1 MDNPFLKRATEHLR
15 EPAVFL
21 GIISPEPVRT
31 FLGNAGKNGTLYDRL
46 ILLRGTPGS
55 GKTTLARLFDY
66 ASLTTLLG
74 NQDLVSHRSL
84 RAALS
89 ECGAIRDDRPAVLS
103 CRLNMET
110 DYRNIWELPYPEE
123 LRIGLTAALIE
134 ARAVLGWFDSLERAG
149 IAVSDVTVTP
159 RARDSAVFTSM
170 GGNDVSLIREKAK
183 RVESQMYHV
192 VAALVPPA
200 QKDLPRELIAAY
212 HPFDAIKDVTVQ
224 WEGQRPLVLH
234 PLIVLDDANVLHP
247 NQLKLLERWLCRREL
262 TIARWILSRLDILHL
277 DKALDILTEPPG
289 GPDLPGVSADRESLE
304 IMLQN
309 VGESRREYRTQFRRM
324 ARDMANRYM
333 GQMQLFQARKLE
345 NLSDLLSTEAIPLSS
360 SKQKQLNDSTD
371 AIQRRLLISSARR
384 DAMRD
389 EVRKFKPQG
398 QDLSPD
404 IAFAMEGVLMHRY
417 VNRVS
422 QKTLF
427 EGNEDPPPS
436 RPLRA
441 DSSVYE
447 GVRLQLLHRY
457 DRPYYFGINALCD
470 AGSENAEQFL
480 HLAAILVE
488 AIATRAIRSKPVSL
502 DAKVQSEL
510 LREKASEIVRRW
522 NFPECRR
529 VRRLVDSIAV
539 RCLERSL
546 EPNAWLGAGA
556 NAFGVLQDEFQAIP
570 VNVPELARVIQF
582 GLAYNAFTLIPQYPC
597 KGKSWCLMELGGLP
611 TLKYGLTLRRGGFVE
626 GTVEDLVSMLRED

>member
-1 MDNPFLKRATEHLR
+1 MDNPFLKRATEYLR

-21 GIISPEPVRT
+21 GIVSPEPVRT

-46 ILLRGTPGS
+46 VLLRGTPGS

-84 RAALS
+84 RAALT
-89 ECGAIRDDRPAVLS
+89 ECGAIRDGRPAVLS

-123 LRIGLTAALIE
+123 LRIGLTAVLIE

-159 RARDSAVFTSM
+159 RTRDSAVFTSI

-183 RVESQMYHV
+183 RVESEMYHV

-200 QKDLPRELIAAY
+200 RKDLPRELIAAY

-234 PLIVLDDANVLHP
+234 PLIILDDANVLHP
-247 NQLKLLERWLCRREL
+247 DQLKLLERWLCRREL

-277 DKALDILTEPPG
+277 DKALDILTEPSG

-309 VGESRREYRTQFRRM
+309 VGESRREYRSQFRRM
-324 ARDMANRYM
+324 ARDMANRYL

-360 SKQKQLNDSTD
+360 SKQKQLNDSID
-371 AIQRRLLISSARR
+371 AIQRRLLISTARR

-389 EVRKFKPQG
+389 EVRQFKPQG

-404 IAFAMEGVLMHRY
+404 MAFAMEGVLMHRY
-417 VNRVS
+417 VNRVP
-422 QKTLF
+422 QKMLF

-447 GVRLQLLHRY
+447 GVRLQL
-457 DRPYYFGINALCD
+457 PA
-470 AGSENAEQFL
+470 
-480 HLAAILVE
+480 
-488 AIATRAIRSKPVSL
+488 SL
-502 DAKVQSEL
+502 
-510 LREKASEIVRRW
+510 
-522 NFPECRR
+522 
-529 VRRLVDSIAV
+529 
-539 RCLERSL
+539 
-546 EPNAWLGAGA
+546 
-556 NAFGVLQDEFQAIP
+556 
-570 VNVPELARVIQF
+570 
-582 GLAYNAFTLIPQYPC
+582 
-597 KGKSWCLMELGGLP
+597 
-611 TLKYGLTLRRGGFVE
+611 
-626 GTVEDLVSMLRED
+626 

>member
-1 MDNPFLKRATEHLR
+1 
-15 EPAVFL
+15 
-21 GIISPEPVRT
+21 
-31 FLGNAGKNGTLYDRL
+31 
-46 ILLRGTPGS
+46 
-55 GKTTLARLFDY
+55 
-66 ASLTTLLG
+66 
-74 NQDLVSHRSL
+74 
-84 RAALS
+84 
-89 ECGAIRDDRPAVLS
+89 
-103 CRLNMET
+103 MET

-149 IAVSDVTVTP
+149 IALSHVTVTP
-159 RARDSAVFTSM
+159 RARDSAVFMSM

-183 RVESQMYHV
+183 RVESEMYHV

-212 HPFDAIKDVTVQ
+212 HPFDAIRDVTVQ
-224 WEGQRPLVLH
+224 RKGQRPLALH

-277 DKALDILTEPPG
+277 DKALDILTEPSG

-324 ARDMANRYM
+324 ARDMANRYL

-345 NLSDLLSTEAIPLSS
+345 NLSDLLSTGAIPLSS

-371 AIQRRLLISSARR
+371 AIQRRLLISTARR

-389 EVRKFKPQG
+389 EVRQFKPQG

-404 IAFAMEGVLMHRY
+404 MAFAMEGVLMHRY

-447 GVRLQLLHRY
+447 GARLQLLHRY

-488 AIATRAIRSKPVSL
+488 AIATRVIRSKPVSL

-529 VRRLVDSIAV
+529 VRRLVDSIAA

-556 NAFGVLQDEFQAIP
+556 NAFGVLQDDFQAIP

>member
-1 MDNPFLKRATEHLR
+1 MDNPFLKRASEHLR

-21 GIISPEPVRT
+21 GIVSPEPVRT
-31 FLGNAGKNGTLYDRL
+31 FLGEAAKNGTLYDRL
-46 ILLRGTPGS
+46 VLIRGTPGS

-66 ASLTTLLG
+66 VSLTTLLG
-74 NQDLVSHRSL
+74 NQGLTSYRTL
-84 RAALS
+84 RATLT

-134 ARAVLGWFDSLERAG
+134 ARAMIGWFDSLERSG
-149 IAVSDVTVTP
+149 IRISDVTVTP
-159 RARDSAVFTSM
+159 RAPDGAVFTAM

-183 RVESQMYHV
+183 RVESEMYQV

-200 QKDLPRELIAAY
+200 QKDLPRELMAAY

-224 WEGQRPLVLH
+224 REGQRPLELH

-247 NQLKLLERWLCRREL
+247 HQLISIERWLRRREL
-262 TIARWILSRLDILHL
+262 SIARWILSRLDILHL
-277 DKALDILTEPPG
+277 DKALEILTEPPG

-324 ARDMANRYM
+324 ARDMANRYL
-333 GQMQLFQARKLE
+333 GQMQLFQARKLDD
-345 NLSDLLSTEAIPLSS
+345 LSDLLSTEAIPLSS
-360 SKQKQLNDSTD
+360 SKLKQLEGSID
-371 AIQRRLLISSARR
+371 AIQRRLLISHARR

-389 EVRKFKPQG
+389 EVRQFKPKG
-398 QDLSPD
+398 RELSPD
-404 IAFAMEGVLMHRY
+404 MALAMEGVLMHRY
-417 VNRVS
+417 VRRVP

-436 RPLRA
+436 KPLHA
-441 DSSVYE
+441 DASVYE
-447 GVRLQLLHRY
+447 GARLQLLHRY
-457 DRPYYFGINALCD
+457 ERPYYFGMEALCD

-488 AIATRAIRSKPVSL
+488 AMATRVIRSKPVSL
-502 DAKVQSEL
+502 NAKVQSEL
-510 LREKASEIVRRW
+510 LREKASEIIRRW
-522 NFPECRR
+522 NFPECHR
-529 VRRLVDSIAV
+529 VRRLVDSIASK
-539 RCLERSL
+539 CLDRSL

-570 VNVPELARVIQF
+570 ANAPELARVIQF

-597 KGKSWCLMELGGLP
+597 KGKLWCLMELSGLP
-611 TLKYGLTLRRGGFVE
+611 ALKYGLTLRRGGFVE
-626 GTVEDLVSMLRED
+626 GTVENLASMVRED